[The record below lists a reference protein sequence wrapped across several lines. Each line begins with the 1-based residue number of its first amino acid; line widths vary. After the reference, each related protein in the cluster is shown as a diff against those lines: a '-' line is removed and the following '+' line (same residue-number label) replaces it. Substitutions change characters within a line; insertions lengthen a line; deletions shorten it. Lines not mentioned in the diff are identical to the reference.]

1 MKRIAIILGLLLFAQ
16 SAFAGGT
23 VLMLDSSSSGLG
35 YTADLPAQTVQQL
48 DPNAVYYTKDGIYSA
63 ADNTAQAGTKKVTYT
78 KRKFRLGRQQND
90 PNGYW
95 NFGRVNFGSGF
106 TTVGGGDKKY

>member
-1 MKRIAIILGLLLFAQ
+1 M
-16 SAFAGGT
+16 
-23 VLMLDSSSSGLG
+23 
-35 YTADLPAQTVQQL
+35 QQL

-63 ADNTAQAGTKKVTYT
+63 ADGTAQAGTKKVTYT
-78 KRKFRLGRQQND
+78 KRRFRLGRQQND

-95 NFGRVNFGSGF
+95 NFGRVNFGNGF